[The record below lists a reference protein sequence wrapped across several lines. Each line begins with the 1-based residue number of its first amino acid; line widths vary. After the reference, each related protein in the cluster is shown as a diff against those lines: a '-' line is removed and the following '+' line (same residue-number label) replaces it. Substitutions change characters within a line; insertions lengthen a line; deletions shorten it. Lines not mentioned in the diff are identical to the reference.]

1 MVSLRNDIV
10 SFWFRGHMG
19 DSRIEPQAPVLIE
32 PPQCGTA
39 LWSTH
44 NMFGQKLQDKLR
56 IIPFRLE
63 GYFH

>member
-1 MVSLRNDIV
+1 
-10 SFWFRGHMG
+10 MG

-56 IIPFRLE
+56 IIPFRGMFPLMTE
-63 GYFH
+63 LLFIGQKYVLDTH

>member
-1 MVSLRNDIV
+1 
-10 SFWFRGHMG
+10 MG
-19 DSRIEPQAPVLIE
+19 DTRIEPQAPVLIE